1 MVVCGY
7 KGYWILVY
15 FIATAICGYKGYWIF
30 VYLIAMAVCGYKEY
44 WISVYLSLTV
54 VRPLILFRV
63 VVRNKLL
70 SSCNKVDEAN
80 RLATSC
86 SNKSDIVCT

>member
-1 MVVCGY
+1 MPYMPMVVCGY
-7 KGYWILVY
+7 KGYWISVY

-63 VVRNKLL
+63 VVRNKL
-70 SSCNKVDEAN
+70 
-80 RLATSC
+80 
-86 SNKSDIVCT
+86 